1 MHYQFPAWPLHP
13 IGFTVAVTD
22 IINLQITSVFMI
34 WLIKSLLMRLGGFE
48 MYRKVQP
55 AVIGVLLGYAAGVTL
70 SLVVDV
76 IWFPGQGH
84 NVHNW

>member
-1 MHYQFPAWPLHP
+1 
-13 IGFTVAVTD
+13 
-22 IINLQITSVFMI
+22 
-34 WLIKSLLMRLGGFE
+34 
-48 MYRKVQP
+48 MYRKMQP
-55 AVIGVLLGYAAGVTL
+55 AVIGVLLGYAAGVSL